1 MHKTGFNHY
10 SAECLV
16 KGGGR
21 EEGVM
26 DFVQYVFHAVLF
38 LQADFSLLNC
48 ISTAR
53 FHNYPWAGEWQLG
66 GPWRGLTPDDY
77 NVDGPVIMGK
87 PIYIL
92 HEFTY
97 VLISS
102 CWLENSPVVPLSR
115 PMGKIYRC

>member
-38 LQADFSLLNC
+38 LQADFSLLTVFLLPG
-48 ISTAR
+48 STTT
-53 FHNYPWAGEWQLG
+53 LG
-66 GPWRGLTPDDY
+66 
-77 NVDGPVIMGK
+77 
-87 PIYIL
+87 
-92 HEFTY
+92 
-97 VLISS
+97 
-102 CWLENSPVVPLSR
+102 LENGSLEDPGVGSPL
-115 PMGKIYRC
+115 MTTMLTDRCDDQ

>member
-38 LQADFSLLNC
+38 LIFHTPVFLLPG
-48 ISTAR
+48 STTT
-53 FHNYPWAGEWQLG
+53 LG
-66 GPWRGLTPDDY
+66 
-77 NVDGPVIMGK
+77 
-87 PIYIL
+87 
-92 HEFTY
+92 
-97 VLISS
+97 
-102 CWLENSPVVPLSR
+102 LENGSLEDPGVGSPLMTTMLTDR
-115 PMGKIYRC
+115 

>member
-38 LQADFSLLNC
+38 LQADSSLLQTVFLLPG
-48 ISTAR
+48 STTT
-53 FHNYPWAGEWQLG
+53 LG
-66 GPWRGLTPDDY
+66 
-77 NVDGPVIMGK
+77 
-87 PIYIL
+87 
-92 HEFTY
+92 
-97 VLISS
+97 
-102 CWLENSPVVPLSR
+102 LENGSWEDPGVGSPLMTTMLTDR
-115 PMGKIYRC
+115 